1 MISTGVVRWRKL
13 REPPKF
19 FISRPPSPDRKLWA
33 GCMFVSDAADGCF
46 CQHLA
51 DVSRE
56 VSERELAVLSTT
68 FIRQKKG
75 HESAVGFRTCFVG
88 LIGSLSRV
96 ADSLG
101 SLVIASG
108 TGCVGMGL
116 CPV

>member
-1 MISTGVVRWRKL
+1 
-13 REPPKF
+13 
-19 FISRPPSPDRKLWA
+19 
-33 GCMFVSDAADGCF
+33 MFVSDAADGCF

-88 LIGSLSRV
+88 LIGSLFRV

-101 SLVIASG
+101 SRWEWASISSG
-108 TGCVGMGL
+108 QACVHRLHHGVGL
-116 CPV
+116 SRAFAVVCAKAQCSL